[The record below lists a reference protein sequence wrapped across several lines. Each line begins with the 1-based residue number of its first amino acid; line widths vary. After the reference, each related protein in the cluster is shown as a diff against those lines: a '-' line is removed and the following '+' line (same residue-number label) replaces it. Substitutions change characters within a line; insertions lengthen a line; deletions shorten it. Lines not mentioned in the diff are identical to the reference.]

1 MANDDDSSSY
11 RMIDCAFG
19 RVLGGYSSMCPICEY
34 FTVRS
39 HVCKLWK
46 THRLMTRADFSGL
59 WDQLLSEGMNT
70 VTIDEVE
77 SRTGVTRNAVYL
89 GVKYAIDRKRLFSPA
104 RGLYVVVPPEYRT
117 IGVVPAT
124 HFIDPMMNH
133 LGIEYYVGL
142 GTAAGWWGSSHHAAQ
157 EFQVIVNGRLPDR
170 TIGNVRLRF
179 ISRARLDDKA
189 IRRVAGPRTML
200 NVSTPDLTAVDL
212 AANPTHVGGL
222 SNVAT
227 ILADLPGLDGPRIGA
242 LAKHR
247 SRADARR
254 LGWLLSLVRDDVKL
268 RALMKLAD
276 PTHGQPTLLASKGRR
291 NGRVDDDWNV
301 LVNTN
306 VEPDL

>member
-1 MANDDDSSSY
+1 
-11 RMIDCAFG
+11 
-19 RVLGGYSSMCPICEY
+19 
-34 FTVRS
+34 
-39 HVCKLWK
+39 
-46 THRLMTRADFSGL
+46 MTRGDFSGL
-59 WDQLLSEGMNT
+59 WDQLLSQGTNT
-70 VTIDEVE
+70 VTIDDIE

-104 RGLYVVVPPEYRT
+104 RGLYVVVPSEYRS

-133 LGIEYYVGL
+133 LGIEYYLGL
-142 GTAAGWWGSSHHAAQ
+142 GTAASWWGSSHHAAQ

-170 TIGNVRLRF
+170 TIGKVRLRF

-200 NVSTPDLTAVDL
+200 NVSTADLTTVDL
-212 AANPTHVGGL
+212 AASPAHVGGL

-227 ILADLPGLDGPRIGA
+227 ILAELPDLDGPRIAA

-247 SRADARR
+247 TRADARR
-254 LGWLLSLVRDDVKL
+254 LCWLLSLVRHNVNL
-268 RALMKLAD
+268 RALTILAD
-276 PTHGQPTLLASKGRR
+276 PNHGQPTLLASNKPRIGQ
-291 NGRVDDDWNV
+291 VDNDWNV